1 MEAEKLNNVSIKEY
15 VSVEKEAEKK
25 YEYHDGTIS
34 AMAGGTLEHGL
45 ICGNIFGEIRTALRN
60 KKSNCKPINSEVKLH
75 VQSVNRFLY
84 PDTMVICGEIEK
96 SKDEINAVT
105 NPILI
110 VEVVSKSSAS
120 YDRGDKFYFYRQIET
135 LQEYIII
142 EQEKALVEI
151 YKRKGDLWK
160 ITRISGLECKIF
172 LSSLDVEIDLVE
184 VYRDVE
190 ISFDSK

>member
-15 VSVEKEAEKK
+15 VAIEKEAEKK
-25 YEYHDGTIS
+25 YEFHDGIIY

-60 KKSNCKPINSEVKLH
+60 KKSICKPINSEVKLH

-84 PDTMVICGEIEK
+84 PDTMVICGDIEK

-105 NPILI
+105 NPTLI

-135 LQEYIII
+135 LQEYVII

-160 ITRISGLECKIF
+160 ITRISGLASKLF
-172 LSSLDVEIDLVE
+172 LTALEVEIDLAE
-184 VYRDVE
+184 IYRDV
-190 ISFDSK
+190 DLP